1 MIENSTPGIALLC
14 DIQGQIRECIYDNL
28 GLCPAP
34 GENGSLTQ
42 LVDRG
47 SLKKALSFMAKIRD
61 EGAAFGWEL
70 HVSSEQGL
78 TTLHFAGFING
89 ETLLI
94 VGAKTNHGL
103 QTLYEELMRINNE
116 QMNTLRTSVK
126 AHTELSHERQTE
138 EQDLY
143 NEIAHLNNELVAMQR
158 ELAKK
163 NVQLERLNEQK
174 NQFLGMAAHDLR
186 NPLHVI
192 LSYSEF
198 LLDETG
204 ESMDEDLVELLKIIY
219 SSSEFMTR
227 LVNDLLDVAKI
238 ESGKLDLHPV
248 PTDIAA
254 LVKHNVHLNR
264 VLASNK
270 DIEIQTA
277 IDGPL
282 PKMRLDPDKIE
293 QVLNNLIS
301 NAIKYSHPNST
312 ITVQL
317 TREDTHALLSVQDEG
332 QGIPAEEIDKLF
344 KPFQRTSVQSTA
356 GEKSTGL
363 GLVIVKRIVKGHGGK
378 IWVESEVGEGST
390 FFVSLPFNAE
400 GDASYGGG

>member
-1 MIENSTPGIALLC
+1 
-14 DIQGQIRECIYDNL
+14 
-28 GLCPAP
+28 
-34 GENGSLTQ
+34 
-42 LVDRG
+42 
-47 SLKKALSFMAKIRD
+47 
-61 EGAAFGWEL
+61 
-70 HVSSEQGL
+70 
-78 TTLHFAGFING
+78 
-89 ETLLI
+89 
-94 VGAKTNHGL
+94 
-103 QTLYEELMRINNE
+103 
-116 QMNTLRTSVK
+116 
-126 AHTELSHERQTE
+126 
-138 EQDLY
+138 
-143 NEIAHLNNELVAMQR
+143 
-158 ELAKK
+158 
-163 NVQLERLNEQK
+163 
-174 NQFLGMAAHDLR
+174 
-186 NPLHVI
+186 
-192 LSYSEF
+192 
-198 LLDETG
+198 
-204 ESMDEDLVELLKIIY
+204 
-219 SSSEFMTR
+219 
-227 LVNDLLDVAKI
+227 
-238 ESGKLDLHPV
+238 
-248 PTDIAA
+248 
-254 LVKHNVHLNR
+254 LNR

-317 TREDTHALLSVQDEG
+317 TREDTHVLLSVQDEG
-332 QGIPAEEIDKLF
+332 QGIPAEDIDKLF